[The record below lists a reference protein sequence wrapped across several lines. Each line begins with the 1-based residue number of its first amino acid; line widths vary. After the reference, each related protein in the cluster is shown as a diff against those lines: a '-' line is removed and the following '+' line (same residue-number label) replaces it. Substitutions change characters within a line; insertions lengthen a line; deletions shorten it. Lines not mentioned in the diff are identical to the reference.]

1 VTIGG
6 NVRVSADAYAGLDFQ
21 TGTAGRAQGGS
32 ARFLGNDA
40 GIAINGQTTIS
51 ARGLGSDFSG
61 VLTDGEVRGGL
72 AELLLTGQSDMT
84 VSQELSVNAEAI
96 GRAFGAN
103 VAANAFGGT
112 ARVANSGG
120 TLTLLGDTFIN
131 ASATGA
137 DSFAAGDGA
146 LADAGEAFMEV
157 SQGGQTTLSGL
168 LSLSANALAGNNG
181 AGNGGNAFGGVALAT
196 TQSGGSLSVESD
208 LFANAE
214 AFGGS
219 GSVGGNAA
227 AGIAGAIAV
236 TGTINIQG
244 DAVAVASAE
253 GGDAQVGFGGT
264 GGNALGGTALLRADG
279 TLNETATMTIGGGAT
294 VLAEGVGGFGGR
306 TDGTVRGGRGGNG
319 QGGSA
324 AVANQADPAFIG
336 GAYLLAG
343 GDNGTLSVG
352 ALATVSATGRGGT
365 GGEFNLDFTGEG
377 PEDAGDG
384 GDGIGGWAQA
394 GVALLAGDGSV
405 GLGSAG
411 LGSLRITADGFAGS
425 GGFNAGQTFLAGFGL
440 GGTGTGGDALLTA
453 SAGAVTASD
462 VDLSASGFGGE
473 SDNGAD
479 GTGGRAG
486 LSGELG
492 GEITI
497 GLLFANAEGFGGSGF
512 SGTGGNGTGGEAFIQ
527 LQGVD
532 VTVNGDAYLSAN
544 GFGGFSQS
552 GDGGDGTGGTAFIGF
567 NAGTPGSGTITANAS
582 IVANGFG
589 GGPGNGAT
597 GGTGRGGLAYAQA
610 LAGSTV
616 RFGTLQVTATGRG
629 GDSEG
634 GAGTFGGDGFGG
646 SAELLSLGS
655 GSQLI
660 IEQNFGDDFTSSLND
675 GGIVA
680 ALGLGGGGP
689 GSSGVGGDGTG
700 GNILLRAALG
710 GSIALPLDP
719 LNDPGSNG
727 ANLLL
732 AYGRGADSQI
742 EGSIGGNGTGGTG
755 TIEVDSGTFIT
766 GATEFAVWGQ
776 GGSSLEPTRNIAGG
790 NGFGGTRRIR
800 VLNGG
805 DLTLELAGGVS
816 GGLGG
821 NGSGTGDGGNAFGG
835 NSIVELIGGTLNI
848 VGNFVWLDQTTGGTG
863 NNGGDAFGAGEGGG
877 INFSATDSVITFQP
891 DPNGGSALV
900 LGGITRGGDGVVSGG
915 DARAADAVLSLQNTD
930 LGGISLTIS
939 PLAVGGNASGASG
952 IGGNATGSL
961 AAFNATDSVVA
972 LLGETVISADALGG
986 TGGAQGTGG
995 TGGNAQAGSAG
1006 ANFLNSQVTIAAA
1019 NSQAGILRVRSQ
1031 ADGGAGDQ
1039 TGNAFASV
1047 AQLSVDGG
1055 SLDADEIAIEAQ
1067 GFAIA
1072 GAAGQSGG
1080 AAAAGAAD
1088 FIIDGAA
1095 AINAGGIALLANAG
1109 TSAGG
1114 TARAGQAVF
1123 QTLAGSAALVTAG
1136 DLVLFAD
1143 ASGSDD
1149 PSGNIA
1155 GRVGAEVRGGTVSL
1169 GNLTGSAIGDVL
1181 DVQAQPSTL
1190 VGDGGSLLVSG
1201 TLGLNVLGDI
1211 RVCSGQGGV
1220 IGSPANTAT
1229 TTAIALTANGIIEI
1243 IGDNDTFVGM
1253 GGDTIA
1259 LTARDLDILP
1269 GARIGAQSVTV
1280 TSLETELT
1288 AVLGGTVAG
1297 GGFSLTADEVG
1308 RISADAFSLIVPEI
1322 ATSDP
1327 DQPDLL
1333 IGNLTLDGT
1342 GGGAPGGFGS
1352 FQVLAGADIS
1362 GIIRVEGTLQ
1372 LRDAAPTDAISIR
1385 AAERIEVSPRAA
1397 S

>member
-1 VTIGG
+1 MTCPIRNRSRLLVSSASSAMALALVLAVPQRADAQAINASGTVVQGTAGIDDMVPGETTISVFSRTAVIDWTPAEDNNGDALDFLPTNTTAFFLAGDSNPDFAVLNRILPSTNGNVVVMDGTVISRIFDQSGNPLPGGFVAFYSPTGILIGSNATFDVGSLLLTTLEPDLASFQNFVENNGTLALAASPGSTARIQIDSGAQIIASPENAFFSVVAADVQMSGSSIINGSQAYVAGEVVNLRFSNGLFDIEIPTGTAASGTVLQLDGSVSGPASNGPGDNHVIYGVAAAQNDPISMLFRGNLGFAPAQQAGIVNGEIILSANYDVFGRTVNNGTSTDGISARFDGNLQTSSVQADIFIEDVIATSSLLAIGTDTTRMSAINAPGGVNGNLLLVGGQAAELQVGAGLAFDVTGDLLVSADAYGLASGNLIDPADADGVAGDALISAGTGSLVTIGG

-72 AELLLTGQSDMT
+72 AELLLSGQSDMT

-137 DSFAAGDGA
+137 DSFATGDGA

-294 VLAEGVGGFGGR
+294 VLAEGAGGFGGR

-462 VDLSASGFGGE
+462 VDLSASGFGGS

-492 GEITI
+492 GAITI
-497 GLLFANAEGFGGSGF
+497 SALFANAEGFGGSGF
-512 SGTGGNGTGGEAFIQ
+512 IGVGGNGTGGEAFIQ

-532 VTVNGDAYLSAN
+532 VTVNGDAFLSAN
-544 GFGGFSQS
+544 GFGGFSES

-629 GDSEG
+629 GESEG
-634 GAGTFGGDGFGG
+634 GAGAFGGNGFGG

-660 IEQNFGDDFTSSLND
+660 IERNFGDDFTSSLNG

-719 LNDPGSNG
+719 LNEPGRNR
-727 ANLLL
+727 ANLIL
-732 AYGRGADSQI
+732 A
-742 EGSIGGNGTGGTG
+742 
-755 TIEVDSGTFIT
+755 
-766 GATEFAVWGQ
+766 
-776 GGSSLEPTRNIAGG
+776 
-790 NGFGGTRRIR
+790 
-800 VLNGG
+800 
-805 DLTLELAGGVS
+805 
-816 GGLGG
+816 
-821 NGSGTGDGGNAFGG
+821 
-835 NSIVELIGGTLNI
+835 
-848 VGNFVWLDQTTGGTG
+848 
-863 NNGGDAFGAGEGGG
+863 
-877 INFSATDSVITFQP
+877 
-891 DPNGGSALV
+891 
-900 LGGITRGGDGVVSGG
+900 
-915 DARAADAVLSLQNTD
+915 
-930 LGGISLTIS
+930 
-939 PLAVGGNASGASG
+939 
-952 IGGNATGSL
+952 
-961 AAFNATDSVVA
+961 
-972 LLGETVISADALGG
+972 
-986 TGGAQGTGG
+986 
-995 TGGNAQAGSAG
+995 
-1006 ANFLNSQVTIAAA
+1006 
-1019 NSQAGILRVRSQ
+1019 
-1031 ADGGAGDQ
+1031 
-1039 TGNAFASV
+1039 
-1047 AQLSVDGG
+1047 
-1055 SLDADEIAIEAQ
+1055 
-1067 GFAIA
+1067 
-1072 GAAGQSGG
+1072 
-1080 AAAAGAAD
+1080 
-1088 FIIDGAA
+1088 
-1095 AINAGGIALLANAG
+1095 
-1109 TSAGG
+1109 
-1114 TARAGQAVF
+1114 
-1123 QTLAGSAALVTAG
+1123 
-1136 DLVLFAD
+1136 
-1143 ASGSDD
+1143 
-1149 PSGNIA
+1149 
-1155 GRVGAEVRGGTVSL
+1155 
-1169 GNLTGSAIGDVL
+1169 
-1181 DVQAQPSTL
+1181 
-1190 VGDGGSLLVSG
+1190 
-1201 TLGLNVLGDI
+1201 
-1211 RVCSGQGGV
+1211 
-1220 IGSPANTAT
+1220 
-1229 TTAIALTANGIIEI
+1229 
-1243 IGDNDTFVGM
+1243 
-1253 GGDTIA
+1253 
-1259 LTARDLDILP
+1259 
-1269 GARIGAQSVTV
+1269 
-1280 TSLETELT
+1280 
-1288 AVLGGTVAG
+1288 
-1297 GGFSLTADEVG
+1297 
-1308 RISADAFSLIVPEI
+1308 
-1322 ATSDP
+1322 
-1327 DQPDLL
+1327 
-1333 IGNLTLDGT
+1333 
-1342 GGGAPGGFGS
+1342 
-1352 FQVLAGADIS
+1352 
-1362 GIIRVEGTLQ
+1362 
-1372 LRDAAPTDAISIR
+1372 
-1385 AAERIEVSPRAA
+1385 
-1397 S
+1397 